1 MERIVTC
8 VLIAAAL
15 SAPIATAA
23 LQTRTVTGE
32 VVDMECSLSRGAS
45 GRGEAHGACAMDC
58 ARRGN
63 QLAIL
68 TDDAVYV
75 IRGDYTANNN
85 AKLLDFVGRRVDAG
99 ATSRTPTASARSRW
113 PAWRRSRSQTSG

>member
-1 MERIVTC
+1 MERIVTS
-8 VLIAAAL
+8 VLIAVAL
-15 SAPIATAA
+15 AVPTVPAA

-75 IRGDYTANNN
+75 IRGDYTANSN
-85 AKLLDFVGRRVDAG
+85 AKLLDFVGRRVDAKG
-99 ATSRTPTASARSRW
+99 HVEDADGKRTITVASMALAKESD
-113 PAWRRSRSQTSG
+113 

>member
-15 SAPIATAA
+15 AVPIAPAA

-75 IRGDYTANNN
+75 IRGDYTANSN
-85 AKLLDFVGRRVDAG
+85 AKLLDFVGRRVDAKG
-99 ATSRTPTASARSRW
+99 HVEDADGKRTITVASMAIAK
-113 PAWRRSRSQTSG
+113 PD

>member
-85 AKLLDFVGRRVDAG
+85 AKLLDFVGRRVDARG
-99 ATSRTPTASARSRW
+99 HVEDADGKRTITVASMAQVKE
-113 PAWRRSRSQTSG
+113 PD